1 MILIPITVI
10 LPMIIAITT
19 AFSYKKVILTISPKS
34 NVNQDRLNSGCAL
47 AYPDT
52 SVNYDILVSELNRR
66 GVLVR

>member
-1 MILIPITVI
+1 MNDAELVA
-10 LPMIIAITT
+10 LAS
-19 AFSYKKVILTISPKS
+19 AVSFEAALYSA
-34 NVNQDRLNSGCAL
+34 VNQDRLNSGCAL